1 MSTVP
6 EVIVARA
13 RGLRCVG
20 FSTITNPAAGLSLEP
35 LSHEDVLR
43 VGKEVGDSLGSLVKG
58 LVGRL

>member
-20 FSTITNPAAGLSLEP
+20 FSTITNPAAGLSAEP
-35 LSHEDVLR
+35 LSHQDVLR
-43 VGKEVGDSLGSLVKG
+43 VGKEVSDSLGRLVKG